1 MNTKRTFLQSQQ
13 NLVAAGVALLVFLT
27 SLLFLLQA
35 PRPGML
41 DTGLYDRILP
51 QLDLERGNLA
61 APETYYT
68 QPNEQFVIIRFP
80 WSGILQLTAAPSL
93 VYPAALVSVL
103 CSAVRQPFSTLV
115 LAVVLAAALALAEFW
130 LIKSLYALVG
140 GWGVLVG
147 GLWGVAVLCGNYMLY
162 FNALYSVAMFLVS
175 LTALAATVFRCIAL
189 MRMPQSHPWAS
200 FLPICGAALCLLTA
214 SEISCILLVPVLG
227 ILLWLGL
234 RVAARSPRMRRNTA
248 LVLLFCALLVGC
260 TVRFTR
266 ENEQVFN
273 RSNLY
278 HSFFDGVLLVC
289 DDPIKTLADFGMDP
303 LLAQDIGKS
312 AYLPDASYY
321 ISPNVPEADAIYN
334 HLTYLRVADYYLR
347 HPTALLRLAAQV
359 LPQAGNVDTSRC
371 VSVTDSAPMLRADY
385 WNFVRG
391 ILFSGPAAF
400 LLVNLCCVVLGL
412 WCLVRRRGG
421 WAAVLFLAP
430 GCSWLMLLTALL
442 ASGMAEINMNLI
454 PFQCLFDLQLCLL
467 LLAAFIGVHK
477 AVQFLFYSTL
487 SVRTIPAP
495 IFPLEPYAPLML
507 HRPTW
512 VRRLLTKARQVL
524 ATSRNFALTSAVI
537 CLLVMSIVLFFPRI
551 GAYNNGDFGR
561 MMDAMGL
568 VYTPEDYFAPAVQYQ
583 KVIERYDYLEPYDWT
598 RIRPGRME
606 LTQSWLSAGMRI
618 LYDLAGV
625 PFSTV
630 TLAVFHLLVL
640 AACIGQLAG
649 AAHRHWGTRPALLGV
664 GLYLFLF
671 CGSYNLGWLNSLF
684 GEGIAFIGLM
694 LVLAASVKTIEYTT
708 PATRRHGLWLLAF
721 ASVYLACAK
730 AQYAVLA
737 PVLMVW
743 WAVLALTT
751 ALGPRQRWMAAAA
764 TVLIAVFL
772 GSSAV
777 GVYRNNESISSQDT
791 LYSGLLN
798 GILLYADDPVQAL
811 EELGLDPGLAV
822 DKGKHPYLPKDEYYC
837 PPRTEMAEQLIYSKV
852 SSVDYLLWYL
862 KHPKAFWHLLD
873 DTAAASAQAMPDYN
887 LYVGENNTGPHR
899 TVDRFNL
906 WASLRTKLTPRRFAL
921 YVLLFGTIC
930 LTMLVQLM
938 RRTVP
943 KVQKLY
949 AGLLIVLIALGA
961 LQYPLPMIGNGH
973 SDPVKQLYLFR
984 EVYDMA
990 FLLLVV
996 WAVFRLW
1003 PWLRYKG
1010 WKPLHLS
1017 RSIHTNSLLREKGA
1031 HYAGA

>member
-13 NLVAAGVALLVFLT
+13 NLVAASIALLIFLT
-27 SLLFLLQA
+27 SLLFLLQP

-51 QLDLERGNLA
+51 QLGLERGSLA
-61 APETYYT
+61 APKTNFT
-68 QPNEQFVIIRFP
+68 QPNEQFVISRFP
-80 WSGILQLTAAPSL
+80 WSGILQLTSAPSL

-103 CSAVRQPFSTLV
+103 CSTVRQPFSTPV
-115 LAVVLAAALALAEFW
+115 LAVVLATLLALAEFW

-140 GWGVLVG
+140 GWGVLAG
-147 GLWGVAVLCGNYMLY
+147 GLWGTAVLCGNYLLY
-162 FNALYSVAMFLVS
+162 FNALYPAAMFLVS
-175 LTALAATVFRCIAL
+175 LTAFAATVFRCIAL

-200 FLPICGAALCLLTA
+200 FLPVCGAALCLLTA
-214 SEISCILLVPVLG
+214 SEISCMLLVPVLG

-234 RVAARSPRMRRNTA
+234 RAAVHSPRVRRNAA
-248 LVLLFCALLVGC
+248 LVLLVCALLVGC
-260 TVRFTR
+260 TMRFAR
-266 ENEQVFN
+266 ENEQIFN

-278 HSFFDGVLLVC
+278 HSFFDGVLLAC
-289 DDPIKTLADFGMDP
+289 DDPAQTLADFGMDS
-303 LLAQDIGKS
+303 LLVQDVGKS
-312 AYLPDASYY
+312 AYLPDTSYY
-321 ISPNVPEADAIYN
+321 ISPNGPEADAIYS
-334 HLTYLRVADYYLR
+334 HLTYFRIAGYYLH
-347 HPTALLRLAAQV
+347 HPAALLRLAAQV
-359 LPQAGNVDTSRC
+359 LPQASHVDTSRC
-371 VSVTDSAPMLRADY
+371 VSVTDSVPMLRADY
-385 WNFVRG
+385 WDFGRSF
-391 ILFSGPAAF
+391 LFSGPAAF
-400 LLVNLCCVVLGL
+400 LLVSLCCVVLGL

-421 WAAVLFLAP
+421 WAAVLLLAP
-430 GCSWLMLLTALL
+430 GCSWMILLAALL
-442 ASGMAEINMNLI
+442 ASGTAEISMNLI

-467 LLAAFIGVHK
+467 LLAASIGVHQ

-495 IFPLEPYAPLML
+495 IFPLEPYVPLML
-507 HRPTW
+507 HCPTW
-512 VRRLLTKARQVL
+512 VRRLLTEVRQVL
-524 ATSRNFALTSAVI
+524 ATPRNFALTSAVV

-568 VYTPEDYFAPAVQYQ
+568 VYTPEDYFDPAVQYQ
-583 KVIERYDYLEPYDWT
+583 KVIEHYDYLEPYDWT

-606 LTQSWLSAGMRI
+606 LTQSWISAGMRM
-618 LYDLAGV
+618 LYDLTGL
-625 PFSTV
+625 PFSTA

-640 AACIGQLAG
+640 AACVGQLAG
-649 AAHRHWGTRPALLGV
+649 AAHCRWGLRPALLGV

-751 ALGPRQRWMAAAA
+751 APGPRQRWMAAAA
-764 TVLIAVFL
+764 TVLMAVFL

-811 EELGLDPGLAV
+811 EELGLDPSLAA
-822 DKGKHPYLPKDEYYC
+822 DKGKHPYLPKEEYYC
-837 PPRTEMAEQLIYSKV
+837 PPRTEMAEQLIYNKV

-862 KHPKAFWHLLD
+862 RHPKAFWHLLD

-906 WASLRTKLTPRRFAL
+906 WAQLRIRLTPRCFAL
-921 YVLLFGTIC
+921 YVVLFGSIC
-930 LTMLVQLM
+930 LAMLAQLVHH
-938 RRTVP
+938 TVP
-943 KVQKLY
+943 KPQKLY

-961 LQYPLPMIGNGH
+961 LQYPLPMVGNGH

-984 EVYDMA
+984 EVYDMV

-1003 PWLRYKG
+1003 PWLRRTG
-1010 WKPLHLS
+1010 WKYLS
-1017 RSIHTNSLLREKGA
+1017 LPKFHRTSSPQREKGA
-1031 HYAGA
+1031 HYAGS